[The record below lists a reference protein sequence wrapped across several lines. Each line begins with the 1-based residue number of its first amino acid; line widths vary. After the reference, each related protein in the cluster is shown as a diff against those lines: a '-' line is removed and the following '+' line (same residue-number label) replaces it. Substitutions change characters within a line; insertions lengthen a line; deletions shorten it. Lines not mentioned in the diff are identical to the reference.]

1 VIWFI
6 MPTLSLEDIQL
17 INFIEMSTG
26 AKANDLVRDENA
38 LIIVVQKGEL
48 GKAIG
53 KAGANVQKLRQKTG
67 KEIVVIE
74 DSDDAKAFLAN
85 ALAPAVLRNVAVSE
99 NGGKKVAIVDVD
111 SKNRGG
117 AIGRGGEKIK
127 RARLL
132 LQRKFGFD
140 DVKLR

>member
-1 VIWFI
+1 MIWFI

-85 ALAPAVLRNVAVSE
+85 VLAPAVLRNVAVSE